1 MPAVRGIDFD
11 VEADEVL
18 GIVGES
24 GSGKS
29 VTSLAISGL
38 LPPTARVQ
46 GSIQLEGVEVTTL
59 DAESL
64 RRMRGR
70 DVGMVFQDPT
80 TTLNPVLPIGRQVIE
95 GQVAHGLVKS
105 GKAAAQRA
113 VELLRE
119 VDIPDPEGR
128 VNQYPHQFSGGMRQR
143 AVIAMAM
150 SGRPKLIIA
159 DEPTT
164 ALDVT
169 VQAQVLAVLAKRQA
183 DTGAAVILITHDLG
197 VVAEVAHKVAVMYG
211 GRIVESGPVE
221 EIFKRPRH
229 PYTVGLLR
237 SVPRIDTVDTRLVPI
252 IGQPPTPAQLPT
264 GCTFHPRCAIGRE
277 RPLCAAQDPVLREVS
292 APSPGFARPPEGV
305 QSFLGRPGELESA
318 PNPGCARPPK
328 GVQSFLGRPGERHES
343 PGHSSA
349 CHYSEE
355 VAQLLADTALGAD
368 ASPLSVRPE
377 LVEGHQGFDPS
388 TGSGQDKLSPNGGE
402 GAGALRSKSG
412 NEPLLTVERLQV
424 YYPIKAGLLRRR
436 VGWVRAV
443 DGVSLAVHAGE
454 TVGLVGESGCGKT
467 TTGRAIMGLIPK
479 SGGRVTFDGQ
489 DITRLPRE
497 GMRAVRRNMQYIFQ
511 DPYSSLNPV
520 LSVGDIVAEPL
531 RIHGLYDELGGAK
544 WVAQLFDL
552 VGLSSSMVNRY
563 PQEFSGGQ
571 RQRIGIARAL
581 ALKPRLLILDE
592 PVAALDVSIQAQ
604 VINLLQDLQRELSLA
619 YLFIAHDLSVV
630 RHISDRVAVMYLGRI
645 VEESAK
651 TTLYATPTH
660 PYTQSLMSAVPVPDP
675 SARATRKRI
684 LLEGD
689 IPNPASPPAGC
700 HFHPRCF
707 KASDLCS
714 RESPAFVAYPGLPT
728 RVACHHAGPLS

>member
-1 MPAVRGIDFD
+1 MTLRVRGLTVTFVGSGRPVPAVRGIDFD
-11 VEADEVL
+11 VSANEVL

-38 LPPTARVQ
+38 LPPAAQVT

-59 DAESL
+59 DAGAL

-95 GQVAHGLVKS
+95 GQVAHGQVES
-105 GKAAAQRA
+105 GKAAQRA

-128 VNQYPHQFSGGMRQR
+128 VNQFPHQFSGGMRQR

-150 SGRPKLIIA
+150 SGRPRLIIA

-183 DTGAAVILITHDLG
+183 DTGAAVILITHDMG
-197 VVAEVAHKVAVMYG
+197 VVAEVADKVAVMYG

-221 EIFKRPRH
+221 EIFKRPCH

-237 SVPRIDTVDTRLVPI
+237 SIPRIDTVDTRLVPI
-252 IGQPPTPAQLPT
+252 TGQPPTPSQLPA
-264 GCTFHPRCAIGRE
+264 GCSFHPRCAIGRE
-277 RPLCAAQDPVLREVS
+277 RALCASQDPALRAVGAEH
-292 APSPGFARPPEGV
+292 A
-305 QSFLGRPGELESA
+305 
-318 PNPGCARPPK
+318 
-328 GVQSFLGRPGERHES
+328 
-343 PGHSSA
+343 SA
-349 CHYSEE
+349 CHFPEE
-355 VAQLLADTALGAD
+355 VGQLLAETDL
-368 ASPLSVRPE
+368 
-377 LVEGHQGFDPS
+377 
-388 TGSGQDKLSPNGGE
+388 LSPALPRAATR
-402 GAGALRSKSG
+402 AGTPVG
-412 NEPLLTVERLQV
+412 QPLLEVDRLQV

-443 DGVSLAVHAGE
+443 DGVSLSVRAGE

-467 TTGRAIMGLIPK
+467 TTGRAIMGLVAK
-479 SGGRVTFDGQ
+479 SGGRVSFDGQ
-489 DITRLPRE
+489 DITDLPRDA
-497 GMRAVRRNMQYIFQ
+497 MRKVRRNMQYIFQ
-511 DPYSSLNPV
+511 DPYSSLNPM
-520 LSVGDIVAEPL
+520 LKVGDIVAEPL
-531 RIHGLYDELGGAK
+531 RIHGLYDESGGAR

-552 VGLSSSMVNRY
+552 VGLSGSMVNRY

-645 VEESAK
+645 VEESSKAA
-651 TTLYATPTH
+651 LYATPTH

-675 SARATRKRI
+675 GARASRKRI

-689 IPNPASPPAGC
+689 IPNPASPPSGC

-707 KASDLCS
+707 KATDLCRS
-714 RESPAFVAYPGLPT
+714 KAPAYVAYPGSPT
-728 RVACHHAGPLS
+728 HVACHHAGPLA

>member
-1 MPAVRGIDFD
+1 VPAVRGIDFE
-11 VEADEVL
+11 VSANQVL

-38 LPPTARVQ
+38 LAPGTEVQ
-46 GSIQLEGVEVTTL
+46 GSIELDGVELTTL
-59 DAESL
+59 DAEAL
-64 RRMRGR
+64 RKTRGR

-95 GQVAHGLVKS
+95 GQVAHGHVQA
-105 GKAAAQRA
+105 GQANQRA

-119 VDIPDPEGR
+119 VDIPDPKGR
-128 VNQYPHQFSGGMRQR
+128 VLQFPHQFSGGMRQR

-169 VQAQVLAVLAKRQA
+169 VQAQVLAVLARRQA

-197 VVAEVAHKVAVMYG
+197 VVAEVADQVAVMYG
-211 GRIVESGPVE
+211 GRIVESGPVQA
-221 EIFKRPRH
+221 IFEHPRH

-237 SVPRIDTVDTRLVPI
+237 SVPRLDTVDTRLVPI
-252 IGQPPTPAQLPT
+252 IGQPPTPTALPT
-264 GCTFHPRCAIGRE
+264 GCAFHPRCPIGRH
-277 RPLCAAQDPVLREVS
+277 RPQCAEQDPALR
-292 APSPGFARPPEGV
+292 A
-305 QSFLGRPGELESA
+305 LG
-318 PNPGCARPPK
+318 
-328 GVQSFLGRPGERHES
+328 

-349 CHYSEE
+349 CHFPEE
-355 VAQLLADTALGAD
+355 VAPLMAAAEPKAAAVPRGPAPLEVPTTA
-368 ASPLSVRPE
+368 
-377 LVEGHQGFDPS
+377 
-388 TGSGQDKLSPNGGE
+388 
-402 GAGALRSKSG
+402 
-412 NEPLLTVERLQV
+412 PLLVVDQLQV
-424 YYPIKAGLLRRR
+424 YYPIKAGVLRRR

-443 DGVSLAVHAGE
+443 DGVNLAVHAGE
-454 TVGLVGESGCGKT
+454 TLGLVGESGCGKT
-467 TTGRAIMGLIPK
+467 TTGRAIMGLVAK
-479 SGGRVTFDGQ
+479 SGGRVLFDGQ
-489 DITRLPRE
+489 DITQLKGD
-497 GMRAVRRNMQYIFQ
+497 GMRQVRRHMQYIFQ

-520 LSVGDIVAEPL
+520 LTVGDIVAEPL
-531 RIHGLYDELGGAK
+531 RIHGLYDSLGGAK
-544 WVAQLFDL
+544 WVAQLFDM
-552 VGLSSSMVNRY
+552 VGLSTTMMQRY

-645 VEESAK
+645 VEESTKAE
-651 TTLYATPTH
+651 LYKSPVH

-675 SARATRKRI
+675 GARATRQRI

-689 IPNPASPPAGC
+689 IPNPASPPTGC

-707 KASDLCS
+707 KATELCK
-714 RESPAFVAYPGLPT
+714 RESPAFVAYPGSPT
-728 RVACHHAGPLS
+728 RVACHHAGPLT

>member
-1 MPAVRGIDFD
+1 LTLRVRGLKVTFVGSGRPVPAVRGIDFE
-11 VEADEVL
+11 VSANQVL

-38 LPPTARVQ
+38 LAPGTQVQ
-46 GSIQLEGVEVTTL
+46 GSIELDGVELTTL
-59 DAESL
+59 GAEAL
-64 RRMRGR
+64 RKTRGR

-80 TTLNPVLPIGRQVIE
+80 TTLNPVLQIGRQVIE
-95 GQVAHGLVKS
+95 GQVAHGQVQA
-105 GKAAAQRA
+105 GQANQRA

-128 VNQYPHQFSGGMRQR
+128 VSQFPHQFSGGMRQR

-150 SGRPKLIIA
+150 SGHPKLIIA

-197 VVAEVAHKVAVMYG
+197 VVAEVADQVAVMYG
-211 GRIVESGPVE
+211 GRIVESGPVQA
-221 EIFKRPRH
+221 IFEHPRH

-237 SVPRIDTVDTRLVPI
+237 SVPRLDTVDTRLVPI
-252 IGQPPTPAQLPT
+252 IGQPPTPTELPT
-264 GCTFHPRCAIGRE
+264 GCAFHPRCPVGRN
-277 RPLCAAQDPVLREVS
+277 RLVCAGQDPALRAVG
-292 APSPGFARPPEGV
+292 PS
-305 QSFLGRPGELESA
+305 
-318 PNPGCARPPK
+318 
-328 GVQSFLGRPGERHES
+328 
-343 PGHSSA
+343 HSSA
-349 CHYSEE
+349 CHFPEE
-355 VAQLLADTALGAD
+355 VAPLMAAAEPKAAVGPRSPAPVEAPTTA
-368 ASPLSVRPE
+368 
-377 LVEGHQGFDPS
+377 
-388 TGSGQDKLSPNGGE
+388 
-402 GAGALRSKSG
+402 
-412 NEPLLTVERLQV
+412 PLLVVDQLQV
-424 YYPIKAGLLRRR
+424 YYPIKAGVLRRR

-443 DGVSLAVHAGE
+443 DGVNLAVHAGE
-454 TVGLVGESGCGKT
+454 TLGLVGESGCGKT
-467 TTGRAIMGLIPK
+467 TTGRAIMGLVAK
-479 SGGRVTFDGQ
+479 SGGHVLFDGQ
-489 DITRLPRE
+489 DITHLKGD
-497 GMRAVRRNMQYIFQ
+497 GMRHVRRHMQYIFQ

-520 LSVGDIVAEPL
+520 LTVGDIVAEPL
-531 RIHGLYDELGGAK
+531 RIHGLYDSLGGAK
-544 WVAQLFDL
+544 WVAQLFDM
-552 VGLSSSMVNRY
+552 VGLSTTMMQRY

-645 VEESAK
+645 VEESTKAE
-651 TTLYATPTH
+651 LYKSPVH

-675 SARATRKRI
+675 GARATRQRI

-689 IPNPASPPAGC
+689 IPNPSSPPTGC

-707 KASDLCS
+707 KATELCK
-714 RESPAFVAYPGLPT
+714 RESPAFVAYPGSPT
-728 RVACHHAGPLS
+728 RVACHHAGPLP

>member
-1 MPAVRGIDFD
+1 MTLRVRGLKVTFVGSGRPVPAVRGIDFE
-11 VEADEVL
+11 VSANQVL

-38 LPPTARVQ
+38 LAPGTEVQ
-46 GSIQLEGVEVTTL
+46 GSIELDGVELTTL
-59 DAESL
+59 DAEAL
-64 RRMRGR
+64 RKTRGR

-95 GQVAHGLVKS
+95 GQVAHGHVQA
-105 GKAAAQRA
+105 GQANQRA

-119 VDIPDPEGR
+119 VDIPDPKGR
-128 VNQYPHQFSGGMRQR
+128 VLQFPHQFSGGMRQR

-169 VQAQVLAVLAKRQA
+169 VQAQVLAVLARRQA

-197 VVAEVAHKVAVMYG
+197 VVAEVADQVAVMYG
-211 GRIVESGPVE
+211 GRIVESGPVQA
-221 EIFKRPRH
+221 IFEHPRH

-237 SVPRIDTVDTRLVPI
+237 SVPRLDTVDTRLVPI
-252 IGQPPTPAQLPT
+252 IGQPPTPTALPT
-264 GCTFHPRCAIGRE
+264 GCAFHPRCPIGRH
-277 RPLCAAQDPVLREVS
+277 RPQCAEQDPALRAV
-292 APSPGFARPPEGV
+292 G
-305 QSFLGRPGELESA
+305 
-318 PNPGCARPPK
+318 
-328 GVQSFLGRPGERHES
+328 

-349 CHYSEE
+349 CHFPEE
-355 VAQLLADTALGAD
+355 VAPLMAAAEPKAAAVPRGPAPLEVPTTA
-368 ASPLSVRPE
+368 
-377 LVEGHQGFDPS
+377 
-388 TGSGQDKLSPNGGE
+388 
-402 GAGALRSKSG
+402 
-412 NEPLLTVERLQV
+412 PLLVVDQLQV
-424 YYPIKAGLLRRR
+424 YYPIKAGVLRRR

-443 DGVSLAVHAGE
+443 DGVNLAVHAGE

-467 TTGRAIMGLIPK
+467 TTGRAIMGLVAK
-479 SGGRVTFDGQ
+479 SGGRVLFDGQ
-489 DITRLPRE
+489 DITQLKGD
-497 GMRAVRRNMQYIFQ
+497 GMRQVRRHMQYIFQ

-520 LSVGDIVAEPL
+520 LTVGDIVAEPL
-531 RIHGLYDELGGAK
+531 RIHGLYDSLGGAK
-544 WVAQLFDL
+544 WVAQRCDM
-552 VGLSSSMVNRY
+552 VGLSTTMMQRY

-645 VEESAK
+645 VEESTKAE
-651 TTLYATPTH
+651 LYKSPVH

-675 SARATRKRI
+675 GARATRQRI

-689 IPNPASPPAGC
+689 IPNPASPPTGC

-707 KASDLCS
+707 KATELCK
-714 RESPAFVAYPGLPT
+714 RESPAFVAYPGSPT
-728 RVACHHAGPLS
+728 RVACHHAGPLT

>member
-1 MPAVRGIDFD
+1 MTLRVRGLKVTFVGSGRPVPAVRGIDFE
-11 VEADEVL
+11 VSANQVL

-38 LPPTARVQ
+38 LAPGTEVQ
-46 GSIQLEGVEVTTL
+46 GSIELDGVELTTL
-59 DAESL
+59 DAEAL
-64 RRMRGR
+64 RKTRGR

-95 GQVAHGLVKS
+95 GQVAHGHVQA
-105 GKAAAQRA
+105 GQANQRA

-119 VDIPDPEGR
+119 VDIPDPKGR
-128 VNQYPHQFSGGMRQR
+128 VLQFPHQFSGGMRQR

-169 VQAQVLAVLAKRQA
+169 VQAQVLAVLARRQA

-197 VVAEVAHKVAVMYG
+197 VVAEVADQVAVMYG
-211 GRIVESGPVE
+211 GRIVESGPVQA
-221 EIFKRPRH
+221 IFEHPRH

-237 SVPRIDTVDTRLVPI
+237 SVPRLDTVDTRLVPI
-252 IGQPPTPAQLPT
+252 IGQPPTPTALPT
-264 GCTFHPRCAIGRE
+264 GCAFHPRCPIGRH
-277 RPLCAAQDPVLREVS
+277 RPQCAEQDPALRAV
-292 APSPGFARPPEGV
+292 G
-305 QSFLGRPGELESA
+305 
-318 PNPGCARPPK
+318 
-328 GVQSFLGRPGERHES
+328 

-349 CHYSEE
+349 CHFPEE
-355 VAQLLADTALGAD
+355 VAPLMAAAEPKAAAVPRGPAPLEVPTTA
-368 ASPLSVRPE
+368 
-377 LVEGHQGFDPS
+377 
-388 TGSGQDKLSPNGGE
+388 
-402 GAGALRSKSG
+402 
-412 NEPLLTVERLQV
+412 PLLVVDQLQV
-424 YYPIKAGLLRRR
+424 YYPIKAGVLRRR

-443 DGVSLAVHAGE
+443 DGVNLAVHAGE

-467 TTGRAIMGLIPK
+467 TTGRAIMGLVAK
-479 SGGRVTFDGQ
+479 SGGRVLFDGQ
-489 DITRLPRE
+489 DITQLKGD
-497 GMRAVRRNMQYIFQ
+497 GMRQVRRHMQYIFQ

-520 LSVGDIVAEPL
+520 LTVGDIVAEPL
-531 RIHGLYDELGGAK
+531 RIHGLYDSLGGAK
-544 WVAQLFDL
+544 WVAQLFDM
-552 VGLSSSMVNRY
+552 VGLSTTMMQRY

-645 VEESAK
+645 VEESTKAE
-651 TTLYATPTH
+651 LYKSPVH

-675 SARATRKRI
+675 GARATRQRI

-689 IPNPASPPAGC
+689 IPNPASPPTGC

-707 KASDLCS
+707 KATELCK
-714 RESPAFVAYPGLPT
+714 RESPAFVAYPGSPT
-728 RVACHHAGPLS
+728 RVACHHAGPLT

>member
-1 MPAVRGIDFD
+1 MTLRVRGLTVTFVGSGRAVPAVRGIDFD
-11 VEADEVL
+11 VDANQVL

-29 VTSLAISGL
+29 VASLAISGL
-38 LPPTARVQ
+38 LPPTAHVT
-46 GSIQLEGVEVTTL
+46 GSIQLDGVEVTTL
-59 DAESL
+59 DPESM
-64 RRMRGR
+64 RKMRGR

-80 TTLNPVLPIGRQVIE
+80 TTLNPVFPIGRQVIE
-95 GQVAHGLVKS
+95 GQVSHGQVAP
-105 GKAAAQRA
+105 GQAAQRA
-113 VELLRE
+113 IELLRE
-119 VDIPDPEGR
+119 VDIPDPQNR

-150 SGRPKLIIA
+150 SGRPRLIIA

-211 GRIVESGPVE
+211 GRIVESGPVQD
-221 EIFKRPRH
+221 IFTQPRH

-237 SVPRIDTVDTRLVPI
+237 SIPRIDTLDSRLVPI
-252 IGQPPTPAQLPT
+252 MGQPPTPTQLPS
-264 GCTFHPRCAIGRE
+264 GCTFHPRCAIGRD
-277 RPLCAAQDPVLREVS
+277 RPVCAAQDPALQAV
-292 APSPGFARPPEGV
+292 GD
-305 QSFLGRPGELESA
+305 
-318 PNPGCARPPK
+318 
-328 GVQSFLGRPGERHES
+328 
-343 PGHSSA
+343 GHSSA
-349 CHYSEE
+349 CHFPDE
-355 VAQLLADTALGAD
+355 VARLLADTAPVAHAAPD
-368 ASPLSVRPE
+368 AGQALSARP
-377 LVEGHQGFDPS
+377 
-388 TGSGQDKLSPNGGE
+388 GQ
-402 GAGALRSKSG
+402 ALL
-412 NEPLLTVERLQV
+412 EVERLQV
-424 YYPIKAGLLRRR
+424 FYPVKSGLLRRR
-436 VGWVRAV
+436 TGWVRAV
-443 DGVSLAVHAGE
+443 DGVSLALRAGE

-467 TTGRAIMGLIPK
+467 TAGRAIMGLIPK
-479 SGGRVTFDGQ
+479 TGGRVSFDGQ
-489 DITRLPRE
+489 DITSLPRE
-497 GMRAVRRNMQYIFQ
+497 GMRRVRRHMQYIFQ

-531 RIHGLYDELGGAK
+531 RIHGLFDSLGGAR
-544 WVAQLFDL
+544 WVSELFEL
-552 VGLSSSMVNRY
+552 VGLSSTMVNRY

-645 VEESAK
+645 VEESTK
-651 TTLYATPTH
+651 STLYQTPTH

-675 SARATRKRI
+675 SARATRRRI

-689 IPNPASPPAGC
+689 IPNPASPPTGC

-707 KASDLCS
+707 KATELCR
-714 RESPAFVAYPGLPT
+714 RESPPYVAYPGLPT
-728 RVACHHAGPLS
+728 HVACHHAGPLA

>member
-1 MPAVRGIDFD
+1 LTLRVRGLRVTFVGSGRPIPAVRGIDFE
-11 VEADEVL
+11 VSANQVL

-38 LPPTARVQ
+38 LAPGAQVQ
-46 GSIQLEGVEVTTL
+46 GSIELDGVELTTL
-59 DAESL
+59 GTEAL
-64 RRMRGR
+64 RKTRGR

-95 GQVAHGLVKS
+95 GQVAHAQVQAGQ
-105 GKAAAQRA
+105 ANQRA

-128 VNQYPHQFSGGMRQR
+128 VSQFPHQFSGGMRQR

-197 VVAEVAHKVAVMYG
+197 VVAEVADQVAVMYG
-211 GRIVESGPVE
+211 GRIVESGPVQA
-221 EIFKRPRH
+221 IFEHPRH

-237 SVPRIDTVDTRLVPI
+237 SVPRLDTVDTRLVPI
-252 IGQPPTPAQLPT
+252 IGQPPTPTDLPS
-264 GCTFHPRCAIGRE
+264 GCAFHPRCPVGRN
-277 RPLCAAQDPVLREVS
+277 RPVCAGQDPALS
-292 APSPGFARPPEGV
+292 AVGPS
-305 QSFLGRPGELESA
+305 
-318 PNPGCARPPK
+318 
-328 GVQSFLGRPGERHES
+328 
-343 PGHSSA
+343 HSSA
-349 CHYSEE
+349 CHFSDE
-355 VAQLLADTALGAD
+355 VALLLAAAEPKAVVVPRGPAPIEVPTAM
-368 ASPLSVRPE
+368 
-377 LVEGHQGFDPS
+377 
-388 TGSGQDKLSPNGGE
+388 
-402 GAGALRSKSG
+402 
-412 NEPLLTVERLQV
+412 PLLVVDQLQV
-424 YYPIKAGLLRRR
+424 YYPIKAGVLRRR

-443 DGVSLAVHAGE
+443 DGVNLAVNAGE
-454 TVGLVGESGCGKT
+454 TLGLVGESGCGKT
-467 TTGRAIMGLIPK
+467 TTGRAIMGLVAK
-479 SGGRVTFDGQ
+479 SGGSVLFDGQ
-489 DITRLPRE
+489 DITQLKGD
-497 GMRAVRRNMQYIFQ
+497 GMRQVRRHMQYIFQ

-520 LSVGDIVAEPL
+520 LTVGDIVAEPL
-531 RIHGLYDELGGAK
+531 RIHGLYDSLGGAK
-544 WVAQLFDL
+544 WVAQLFEM
-552 VGLSSSMVNRY
+552 VGLSTTMMQRY

-604 VINLLQDLQRELSLA
+604 VINLLQDLQHELGLA

-645 VEESAK
+645 VEESTKAE
-651 TTLYATPTH
+651 LYKSPVH

-675 SARATRKRI
+675 GARATRQRI

-689 IPNPASPPAGC
+689 IPNPASPPTGC

-707 KASDLCS
+707 KATELCK
-714 RESPAFVAYPGLPT
+714 RESPAFVAYPGSPT
-728 RVACHHAGPLS
+728 RVACHHAGPLP

>member
-1 MPAVRGIDFD
+1 MTLRVRGLRVTFVGSGRAVPAVRGIDFE
-11 VEADEVL
+11 VSANQVL

-38 LPPTARVQ
+38 LAPGTQVQ
-46 GSIQLEGVEVTTL
+46 GSIELDGVELTTL
-59 DAESL
+59 GTEAL
-64 RRMRGR
+64 RKTRGR

-95 GQVAHGLVKS
+95 GQVAHGQVQA
-105 GKAAAQRA
+105 GQANQRA

-128 VNQYPHQFSGGMRQR
+128 VSQFPHQFSGGMRQR

-150 SGRPKLIIA
+150 SGHPKLIIA

-197 VVAEVAHKVAVMYG
+197 VVAEVADQVAVMYG
-211 GRIVESGPVE
+211 GRIVESGPVQA
-221 EIFKRPRH
+221 IFEHPRH

-237 SVPRIDTVDTRLVPI
+237 SVPRLDTVDTRLVPI
-252 IGQPPTPAQLPT
+252 IGQPPTPTDLPT
-264 GCTFHPRCAIGRE
+264 GCAFHPRCPVGRN
-277 RPLCAAQDPVLREVS
+277 RPVCAGQDPALS
-292 APSPGFARPPEGV
+292 AVGPS
-305 QSFLGRPGELESA
+305 
-318 PNPGCARPPK
+318 
-328 GVQSFLGRPGERHES
+328 
-343 PGHSSA
+343 HSSA
-349 CHYSEE
+349 CHFPDE
-355 VAQLLADTALGAD
+355 VATLLATGEPKAVVVPRGPAPVEMPTAA
-368 ASPLSVRPE
+368 
-377 LVEGHQGFDPS
+377 
-388 TGSGQDKLSPNGGE
+388 
-402 GAGALRSKSG
+402 
-412 NEPLLTVERLQV
+412 PLLLVDQLQV
-424 YYPIKAGLLRRR
+424 YYPVKAGVLRRR

-443 DGVSLAVHAGE
+443 DGVNLAVHAGE
-454 TVGLVGESGCGKT
+454 TLGLVGESGCGKT
-467 TTGRAIMGLIPK
+467 TTGRAIMGLVAK
-479 SGGRVTFDGQ
+479 SGGHVLFDGQ
-489 DITRLPRE
+489 DITHLKGD
-497 GMRAVRRNMQYIFQ
+497 GMRHVRRHMQYIFQ

-520 LSVGDIVAEPL
+520 LTVGDIVAEPL
-531 RIHGLYDELGGAK
+531 RIHGLYDSLGGAK
-544 WVAQLFDL
+544 WVAQLFEM
-552 VGLSSSMVNRY
+552 VGLSTTMMQRY

-604 VINLLQDLQRELSLA
+604 VINLLQDLQHELGLA

-645 VEESAK
+645 VEESTKAE
-651 TTLYATPTH
+651 LYKSPVH

-675 SARATRKRI
+675 GARATRQRI

-689 IPNPASPPAGC
+689 IPNPASPPTGC

-707 KASDLCS
+707 KATELCK
-714 RESPAFVAYPGLPT
+714 RESPAFVAYPGSPT
-728 RVACHHAGPLS
+728 RVACHHAGPLP

>member
-1 MPAVRGIDFD
+1 MTLRVRGLRVTFVGSGRPVPAVRGIDFE
-11 VEADEVL
+11 VSANQVL

-38 LPPTARVQ
+38 LAPGAQVQ
-46 GSIQLEGVEVTTL
+46 GSIELDGVELTTL
-59 DAESL
+59 GTEAL
-64 RRMRGR
+64 RKTRGR

-95 GQVAHGLVKS
+95 GQVAHAQVQAD
-105 GKAAAQRA
+105 KASQRA

-128 VNQYPHQFSGGMRQR
+128 VSQFPHQFSGGMRQR

-197 VVAEVAHKVAVMYG
+197 VVAEVADQVAVMYG
-211 GRIVESGPVE
+211 GRIVESGPVQA
-221 EIFKRPRH
+221 IFEHPRH

-237 SVPRIDTVDTRLVPI
+237 SVPRLDTVDTRLVPI
-252 IGQPPTPAQLPT
+252 IGQPPTPTDLPS
-264 GCTFHPRCAIGRE
+264 GCAFHPRCPVGRN
-277 RPLCAAQDPVLREVS
+277 RPVCAGQDPALS
-292 APSPGFARPPEGV
+292 AVGPS
-305 QSFLGRPGELESA
+305 
-318 PNPGCARPPK
+318 
-328 GVQSFLGRPGERHES
+328 
-343 PGHSSA
+343 HSSA
-349 CHYSEE
+349 CHFSDE
-355 VAQLLADTALGAD
+355 AALLLAAAEPKAVVVPRGPAPVAVPTA
-368 ASPLSVRPE
+368 V
-377 LVEGHQGFDPS
+377 
-388 TGSGQDKLSPNGGE
+388 
-402 GAGALRSKSG
+402 
-412 NEPLLTVERLQV
+412 PLLVVDQLQV
-424 YYPIKAGLLRRR
+424 YYPIKAGVLRRR

-443 DGVSLAVHAGE
+443 DGVNLAVHPGE

-467 TTGRAIMGLIPK
+467 TTGRAIMGLVAK
-479 SGGRVTFDGQ
+479 SGGSVLFDGQ
-489 DITRLPRE
+489 DITQLKGD
-497 GMRAVRRNMQYIFQ
+497 GMRQVRRHMQYIFQ

-520 LSVGDIVAEPL
+520 LTVGDIVAEPL
-531 RIHGLYDELGGAK
+531 RIHGLYDSLGGAK
-544 WVAQLFDL
+544 WVAQLFEM
-552 VGLSSSMVNRY
+552 VGLSTTMMQRY

-604 VINLLQDLQRELSLA
+604 VINLLQDLQHELGLA

-645 VEESAK
+645 VEESTKAE
-651 TTLYATPTH
+651 LYKSPVH

-675 SARATRKRI
+675 GARATRQRI

-689 IPNPASPPAGC
+689 IPNPASPPTGC

-707 KASDLCS
+707 KATELCK
-714 RESPAFVAYPGLPT
+714 RESPAFVAYPGSPT
-728 RVACHHAGPLS
+728 RVACHHAGPLP

>member
-1 MPAVRGIDFD
+1 MTLRVRGLTVTFTGSGRPVPAVRGIDFD
-11 VEADEVL
+11 VEANQVL

-38 LPPTARVQ
+38 LPDTAVVS
-46 GSIQLEGVEVTTL
+46 GSIQIEGVEVTTL

-64 RRMRGR
+64 RQMRGR

-80 TTLNPVLPIGRQVIE
+80 TTLNPVFQIGRQVIE
-95 GQVAHGLVKS
+95 GQVSHGQVR
-105 GKAAAQRA
+105 ADQAAQRS

-128 VNQYPHQFSGGMRQR
+128 VGQYPHQFSGGMRQR

-150 SGRPKLIIA
+150 AGRPKLIIA

-197 VVAEVAHKVAVMYG
+197 VVAGVADKVAVMYG
-211 GRIVESGPVE
+211 GRIVETGPVQ
-221 EIFKRPRH
+221 EIFANPLH

-237 SVPRIDTVDTRLVPI
+237 SIPRIDTVDTRLIPI
-252 IGQPPTPAQLPT
+252 IGQPPTPSSLPS

-277 RPLCAAQDPVLREVS
+277 RALCAAQDPALRAV
-292 APSPGFARPPEGV
+292 
-305 QSFLGRPGELESA
+305 GE
-318 PNPGCARPPK
+318 N
-328 GVQSFLGRPGERHES
+328 
-343 PGHSSA
+343 HSSA
-349 CHYSEE
+349 CHFPDE
-355 VAQLLADTALGAD
+355 VGKLLADQDTRVAAQPH
-368 ASPLSVRPE
+368 AAPVRSAAA
-377 LVEGHQGFDPS
+377 Q
-388 TGSGQDKLSPNGGE
+388 
-402 GAGALRSKSG
+402 
-412 NEPLLTVERLQV
+412 PLLEVTQLQV
-424 YYPIKAGLLRRR
+424 YYPVKAGLLQRR

-443 DGVSLAVHAGE
+443 DGVSLQVRAGE

-467 TTGRAIMGLIPK
+467 TTGRAIMGLITK
-479 SGGRVTFDGQ
+479 SGGQVRFDGQ
-489 DITRLPRE
+489 DITNLSRDA
-497 GMRAVRRNMQYIFQ
+497 MRKVRRNMQYIFQ

-531 RIHGLYDELGGAK
+531 RIHGLYEEMGGAR
-544 WVAQLFDL
+544 WVAQLFEL
-552 VGLSSSMVNRY
+552 VGLSPTMANRY

-604 VINLLQDLQRELSLA
+604 VINLLQDLQHELQLA

-645 VEESAK
+645 VEESSKAV
-651 TTLYATPTH
+651 LYQTPTH

-675 SARATRKRI
+675 AARHSRKRI
-684 LLEGD
+684 LLQGD
-689 IPNPASPPAGC
+689 IPNPANPPSGC

-707 KASDLCS
+707 KATDLCR
-714 RESPAFVAYPGLPT
+714 REAPEYRAYPGLPT
-728 RVACHHAGPLS
+728 HVACHHAGPLQ

>member
-1 MPAVRGIDFD
+1 VPAVRGIDFD
-11 VEADEVL
+11 VDANEVL

-38 LPPTARVQ
+38 LPETAQVH
-46 GSIQLEGVEVTTL
+46 GSIQLDGVEVTTL
-59 DAESL
+59 DPEAL
-64 RRMRGR
+64 RKMRGR

-80 TTLNPVLPIGRQVIE
+80 TTLNPVFPIGRQVIE
-95 GQVAHGLVKS
+95 GQVAHGQVAPDK
-105 GKAAAQRA
+105 AAQRA

-119 VDIPDPEGR
+119 VDIPDPQGR
-128 VNQYPHQFSGGMRQR
+128 VDQYPHQFSGGMRQR

-150 SGRPKLIIA
+150 SGRPRLIIA

-169 VQAQVLAVLAKRQA
+169 VQAQVLAVLARRQA

-237 SVPRIDTVDTRLVPI
+237 SIPRIDTVDARLVPI
-252 IGQPPTPAQLPT
+252 IGQPPTPSSLPS
-264 GCTFHPRCAIGRE
+264 GCTFHPRCAIGRD
-277 RPLCAAQDPVLREVS
+277 RPLCASQDPALRDVG
-292 APSPGFARPPEGV
+292 A
-305 QSFLGRPGELESA
+305 
-318 PNPGCARPPK
+318 
-328 GVQSFLGRPGERHES
+328 
-343 PGHSSA
+343 GHASA
-349 CHYSEE
+349 CHFTDE
-355 VAQLLADTALGAD
+355 VAQLLADTAPGKQPAL
-368 ASPLSVRPE
+368 
-377 LVEGHQGFDPS
+377 
-388 TGSGQDKLSPNGGE
+388 PNGAPVAVGP
-402 GAGALRSKSG
+402 AT
-412 NEPLLTVERLQV
+412 PLLQV
-424 YYPIKAGLLRRR
+424 QDLKVFFPIKAGILRRR

-443 DGVSLAVHAGE
+443 DGVSLVVHAGE

-479 SGGRVTFDGQ
+479 SGGRVLFDGQ
-489 DITRLPRE
+489 DITGLQRE
-497 GMRAVRRNMQYIFQ
+497 GMRRVRRNMQYIFQ

-531 RIHGLYDELGGAK
+531 RIHGQYDELGGAR
-544 WVAQLFDL
+544 WVAELFEL
-552 VGLSSSMVNRY
+552 VGLSRTMINRY

-630 RHISDRVAVMYLGRI
+630 RHISDRVTVMYLGRI
-645 VEESAK
+645 VEESDK
-651 TTLYATPTH
+651 STLYAQPTH

-675 SARATRKRI
+675 GARARRKRI
-684 LLEGD
+684 ILEGD
-689 IPNPASPPAGC
+689 IPNPASPPSGC

-707 KASDLCS
+707 KASELCR
-714 RESPAFVAYPGLPT
+714 REAPRFELYQGGPT
-728 RVACHHAGPLS
+728 RSACHHAGPLDAGPLLVPTVEATLP

>member
-277 RPLCAAQDPVLREVS
+277 RPLCAAQDPVLREV
-292 APSPGFARPPEGV
+292 G
-305 QSFLGRPGELESA
+305 
-318 PNPGCARPPK
+318 
-328 GVQSFLGRPGERHES
+328 
-343 PGHSSA
+343 PGHASA

-377 LVEGHQGFDPS
+377 PFDSAQDRLVEGHQGFDPS

>member
-1 MPAVRGIDFD
+1 MTLRVRGLTVTFVGSGRQVPAVRGVDFE
-11 VEADEVL
+11 VSANQVL

-38 LPPTARVQ
+38 LAPGTEVQ
-46 GSIQLEGVEVTTL
+46 GSIELDGVELTTL
-59 DAESL
+59 DAEAL
-64 RRMRGR
+64 RKTRGR

-95 GQVAHGLVKS
+95 GQVAHGHVQA
-105 GKAAAQRA
+105 GQANQRA

-119 VDIPDPEGR
+119 VDIPDPKGR
-128 VNQYPHQFSGGMRQR
+128 VLQFPHQFSGGMRQR

-169 VQAQVLAVLAKRQA
+169 VQAQVLAVLARRQA

-197 VVAEVAHKVAVMYG
+197 VVAEVADQVAVMYG
-211 GRIVESGPVE
+211 GRIVESGPVQA
-221 EIFKRPRH
+221 IFEHPRH

-237 SVPRIDTVDTRLVPI
+237 SVPRLDTVDTRLVPI
-252 IGQPPTPAQLPT
+252 IGQPPTPTALPT
-264 GCTFHPRCAIGRE
+264 GCAFHPRCPIGRH
-277 RPLCAAQDPVLREVS
+277 RPQCAEQDPALRAV
-292 APSPGFARPPEGV
+292 G
-305 QSFLGRPGELESA
+305 
-318 PNPGCARPPK
+318 
-328 GVQSFLGRPGERHES
+328 

-349 CHYSEE
+349 CHFPEE
-355 VAQLLADTALGAD
+355 VAPLMAAAEPKAAAVPRGPAPLEVPTTA
-368 ASPLSVRPE
+368 
-377 LVEGHQGFDPS
+377 
-388 TGSGQDKLSPNGGE
+388 
-402 GAGALRSKSG
+402 
-412 NEPLLTVERLQV
+412 PLLVVDQLQV
-424 YYPIKAGLLRRR
+424 YYPIKAGVLRRR

-443 DGVSLAVHAGE
+443 DGVNLAVHAGE
-454 TVGLVGESGCGKT
+454 TLGLVGESGCGKT
-467 TTGRAIMGLIPK
+467 TTGRAIMGLVAK
-479 SGGRVTFDGQ
+479 SGGRVLFDGQ
-489 DITRLPRE
+489 DITQLKGD
-497 GMRAVRRNMQYIFQ
+497 GMRQVRRHMQYIFQ

-520 LSVGDIVAEPL
+520 LTVADIVAEPL
-531 RIHGLYDELGGAK
+531 RIHGLYDSLGGAK
-544 WVAQLFDL
+544 WVAQLFDM
-552 VGLSSSMVNRY
+552 VGLSTTMMQRY

-645 VEESAK
+645 VEESTKAE
-651 TTLYATPTH
+651 LYKSPVH

-675 SARATRKRI
+675 GARATRQRI

-689 IPNPASPPAGC
+689 IPNPASPPTGC

-707 KASDLCS
+707 KATELCK
-714 RESPAFVAYPGLPT
+714 RESPAFVAYPGSPT
-728 RVACHHAGPLS
+728 RVACHHAGPLT